1 MVILQ
6 PPNWKRPKG
15 YSNGIKA
22 SGEMIFIAGV
32 VGWNENEVFTGKD
45 IVSQFRQAIVNIL
58 AILKEADAEPKH
70 MVRMTWYVKD
80 MQGYRDNIRE
90 IGFIYQELLGKSF
103 PVMSCIGVND
113 LVEEQ
118 ALLEI
123 EVTAVLEK

>member
-32 VGWNENEVFTGKD
+32 VGWDENEVFTGKD

-80 MQGYRDNIRE
+80 MQGYRNNIRE
-90 IGFIYQELLGKSF
+90 IGLIYQELLGKSF